1 MDTSKITTLCSV
13 SDRIF
18 EKKRKAERMLENMNE
33 VNSLK
38 VISSYG
44 NEVTVSFD
52 SYPELKPLAEKLLK
66 YIVKSEETKQ
76 MEIKTEIAKCL

>member
-1 MDTSKITTLCSV
+1 MDTSKITVLCSV

-18 EKKRKAERMLENMNE
+18 EKKKKAEKMLENMNE
-33 VNSLK
+33 VNSLR
-38 VISSYG
+38 ISSSCS
-44 NEVTVSFD
+44 EVMVSFD

>member
-1 MDTSKITTLCSV
+1 MDTSKITVLCSV

-18 EKKRKAERMLENMNE
+18 EKKKKAEKMLENMNE
-33 VNSLK
+33 VNSLR
-38 VISSYG
+38 ISSSYS
-44 NEVTVSFD
+44 EVTVSFD

>member
-1 MDTSKITTLCSV
+1 MDTSKITVLCSV

-18 EKKRKAERMLENMNE
+18 EKKKKAEKMLENMNE
-33 VNSLK
+33 VNSLR
-38 VISSYG
+38 ISSSYS
-44 NEVTVSFD
+44 EVMVSFD

>member
-13 SDRIF
+13 SDHIF
-18 EKKRKAERMLENMNE
+18 EKKKKAEKMLENMNE
-33 VNSLK
+33 VNSLR
-38 VISSYG
+38 ISSSYS
-44 NEVTVSFD
+44 EVMIRFD